1 MLYVGYSHPVAV
13 EPPDGI
19 SFEVDTKTRQI
30 KVKGFDKEQVGQVAA
45 NIREVRPPS
54 RTRAKVSTTSVRK
67 SAARLGN
74 LVRQRSKVMAY
85 GKENTF

>member
-1 MLYVGYSHPVAV
+1 M
-13 EPPDGI
+13 
-19 SFEVDTKTRQI
+19 
-30 KVKGFDKEQVGQVAA
+30 GFDKEQVGQVAA
-45 NIREVRPPS
+45 NIREVRPPEPIRVRVS
-54 RTRAKVSTTSVRK
+54 ITWAKK